1 MLLHKRRHKKEPSL
15 YPLFIRS
22 NAYNHSFNIYN
33 NEGIIMSDN
42 DKLVILYDYY
52 GELFTEQQKRCFEGY
67 YFENLSLSEIADIED
82 KSRNA
87 IHKMIKSVCN
97 KLYEYEDKL
106 KMYES
111 ELKLREII
119 KKIDNLEIK
128 KELEELL

>member
-1 MLLHKRRHKKEPSL
+1 
-15 YPLFIRS
+15 
-22 NAYNHSFNIYN
+22 
-33 NEGIIMSDN
+33 MSDN

-52 GELFTEQQKRCFEGY
+52 GELFNEQQKRCFEGY

-106 KMYES
+106 KMYQS

-119 KKIDNLEIK
+119 KKIDNLEIR
-128 KELEELL
+128 KELEELLWKINYPYI